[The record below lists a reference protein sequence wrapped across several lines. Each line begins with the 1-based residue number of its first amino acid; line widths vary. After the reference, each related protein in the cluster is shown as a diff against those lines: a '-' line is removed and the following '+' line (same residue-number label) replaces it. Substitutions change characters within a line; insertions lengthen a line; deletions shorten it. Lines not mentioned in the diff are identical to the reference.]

1 MQEKRDSE
9 MPFLD
14 HLEELRWR
22 ILWSL
27 LALVVCVVVAFVLL
41 VQIDVIGILAR
52 PITPFLDGQKLVY
65 THPGDSFQIVL
76 QAAVW
81 LGIVLALPVIVYQ
94 GWSFVSPALFGHERK
109 VIIPIFIGA
118 IFLFMA
124 GTSLAY
130 FAVLPMALSFLMSF
144 QTAALQ
150 PMITASEYFGFAISM
165 AIAFGLAFEL
175 PIVILALGALGIV
188 SARFLAKFRRHALV
202 ACVVLG
208 AFLTPGDLIWTT
220 VIMTGPLYLLYELS
234 IILVFII
241 ERKKRRKQLQEERE
255 TPGEFPA

>member
-1 MQEKRDSE
+1 MPETPQTE

-27 LALVVCVVVAFVLL
+27 LALVVCVVGAFALL
-41 VQIDVIGILAR
+41 VHVDVIGILAK
-52 PITPFLDGQKLVY
+52 PITPYLGNQKLVY
-65 THPGDSFQIVL
+65 THPGDSFQIIL

-81 LGIVLALPVIVYQ
+81 LGIVFALPVIVYQ
-94 GWSFVSPALFGHERK
+94 AWSFVAPALFGHERR
-109 VIIPIFIGA
+109 VIIPIFFGA
-118 IFLFMA
+118 ILLFMA

-130 FAVLPMALSFLMSF
+130 FAVLPLALKFLMSF
-144 QTAALQ
+144 QTDALQ
-150 PMITASEYFGFAISM
+150 PMITASGYFGFAISM

-188 SARFLAKFRRHALV
+188 SARFLSKFRRHAFV
-202 ACVVLG
+202 SCVVLG

-220 VIMTGPLYLLYELS
+220 VLMTGPLYLLYELS
-234 IILVFII
+234 IILVFLI
-241 ERKKRRKQLQEERE
+241 ERKRRRKELEAARDS
-255 TPGEFPA
+255 AA

>member
-1 MQEKRDSE
+1 MPETPDTE

-27 LALVVCVVVAFVLL
+27 LALVVGVVIAFVLL
-41 VQIDVIGILAR
+41 VRIDVIGILAR
-52 PITPFLDGQKLVY
+52 PIAPYLNGHKLVY

-94 GWSFVSPALFGHERK
+94 VWSFVAPALFSHERRV
-109 VIIPIFIGA
+109 VIPVFAGA
-118 IFLFMA
+118 ILLFIA

-130 FAVLPMALSFLMSF
+130 FAVLPMALRFLMGF
-144 QTAALQ
+144 QTDALQ

-175 PIVILALGALGIV
+175 PIVILALGALGVV
-188 SARFLAKFRRHALV
+188 SARFLSKFRRHALV
-202 ACVVLG
+202 ACVIIG
-208 AFLTPGDLIWTT
+208 AFLTPGDLVWTT
-220 VIMTGPLYLLYELS
+220 VLMTGPLYMLYELS
-234 IILVFII
+234 IVLVYVV
-241 ERKKRRKQLQEERE
+241 ERRRRRKELDA
-255 TPGEFPA
+255 PGEFGG